1 MKNLLFSL
9 LFSFPLIAFGQFGL
23 EVGYSSFYSD
33 LGFEAVDAESL
44 GGFYGQANF
53 KTGDFVINLGADI
66 NATSETSSGITATTA
81 VVILRVGMQYSIALG
96 DSFSINPGFKLG
108 SYGIGYSIDGTTLA
122 EGHIGL
128 ALGVNAVYMFTEH
141 IGVNIGID
149 NNILFEGEWDDG
161 DPVEGFSGLSI
172 RPGLKFYF

>member
-1 MKNLLFSL
+1 MKKILFSL

-33 LGFEAVDAESL
+33 LGFENVDAENL

-66 NATSETSSGITATTA
+66 NAMSEDYAGSTSTTA

-108 SYGIGYSIDGTTLA
+108 SYGIGYSYGGTTLA

-128 ALGVNAVYMFTEH
+128 GLGFDAVYMFTEN

-161 DPVEGFSGLSI
+161 SSVEGFSGLSI